1 MHDARRTNRGEP
13 LPLEVRRILWQRV
26 WDRLLAP
33 VPTDAVSDHEVGGEP
48 GTEAHR
54 PTPAREGR

>member
-1 MHDARRTNRGEP
+1 MHHERRTNRGGP

-33 VPTDAVSDHEVGGEP
+33 PPRGQATHAESPDETIDETRA
-48 GTEAHR
+48 
-54 PTPAREGR
+54 GRRG

>member
-1 MHDARRTNRGEP
+1 MHDARRTTRGEP

-33 VPTDAVSDHEVGGEP
+33 PPRVDPTD
-48 GTEAHR
+48 
-54 PTPAREGR
+54 PAERDESREGGSS

>member
-1 MHDARRTNRGEP
+1 MHDARRTTRGEP

-33 VPTDAVSDHEVGGEP
+33 PPREKPTD
-48 GTEAHR
+48 
-54 PTPAREGR
+54 REERDETRAGRSS

>member
-1 MHDARRTNRGEP
+1 MPDARRTTRGEP

-33 VPTDAVSDHEVGGEP
+33 PPREKPTDPEERDGTHEG
-48 GTEAHR
+48 R
-54 PTPAREGR
+54 PT